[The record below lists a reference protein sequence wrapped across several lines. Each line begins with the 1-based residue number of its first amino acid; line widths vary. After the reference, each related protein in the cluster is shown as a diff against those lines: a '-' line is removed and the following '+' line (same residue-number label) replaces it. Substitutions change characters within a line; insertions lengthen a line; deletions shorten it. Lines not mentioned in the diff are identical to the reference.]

1 MKKVCVVTGSRAE
14 YGLLKPVMEAIQ
26 KSEGLRLQLSV
37 AGQHLVPAFGNTIQ
51 EIRADGFHVDCQNEM
66 TPLGDTTASMGF
78 AVSRGVAG
86 FIGVFQDIHPDI
98 VLILGDRTE
107 AFAAAIAAMFCG
119 KVIAHVHGGDKTR
132 AGFDESMRHAITK
145 LAHIHFA
152 ATAKSRG
159 RILRMGER
167 PEHVHCVGAPGLDD
181 MPAQAFRRGPY
192 APIVVLFHPVSTTPA
207 KAGAQM
213 LDVLEAAC
221 SFKRRVVV
229 IGSNN
234 DAGWQAIRDA
244 AERYADRI
252 QWVRSLPRA
261 DYLATLGSAA
271 VLVGNSSS
279 GIIEG
284 GYFGIPVV
292 NIGGRQAGRERAA
305 TVIDVCPHTQLIA
318 EGIHL
323 ALHNDKFRVGGTS
336 YLYGDGHAAL
346 HIVKVLEDLEI
357 TPELIQKQFV
367 D

>member
-14 YGLLKPVMEAIQ
+14 YGLLKPVMERIRE
-26 KSEGLRLQLSV
+26 SGGLEFLLMV
-37 AGQHLVPAFGNTIQ
+37 TGQHLMPEFGHTIDQ
-51 EIRADGFHVDCQNEM
+51 IKLDGFIPDAACAMAPRDDTPEEM
-66 TPLGDTTASMGF
+66 GR
-78 AVSRGVAG
+78 VVAHG
-86 FIGVFQDIHPDI
+86 IDGCITLLTHLDPDI

-119 KVIAHVHGGDKTR
+119 KVIAHIHGGDKTR

-207 KAGAQM
+207 EAGAQM
-213 LDVLEAAC
+213 LEVLEAAC

-336 YLYGDGHAAL
+336 YLYGDGHASE